1 MRSGILSGEKFN
13 DAEAET
19 FENVEGKM
27 LCTAMRGVTTL
38 PWSETPLRMKG
49 KLSELGRPHLA
60 HTAPAVPGHDGKSRR
75 RSRRGRDE
83 ESDGCIVP
91 VKPRTRPTSSRRR
104 RWWREG
110 GRPKGRRVA
119 RTPRTPCRI
128 WGVTE
133 AASLRTGGDWA
144 A

>member
-1 MRSGILSGEKFN
+1 VVAGDDGCEAYTAIMRSGIWSRERFN

-19 FENVEGKM
+19 FEIVEGNT
-27 LCTAMRGVTTL
+27 LCTAMQGVTAL

-49 KLSELGRPHLA
+49 KSSELGRPHLA
-60 HTAPAVPGHDGKSRR
+60 HIAPAVSGHDGKSRR

-110 GRPKGRRVA
+110 GRSKGR
-119 RTPRTPCRI
+119 
-128 WGVTE
+128 
-133 AASLRTGGDWA
+133 
-144 A
+144 